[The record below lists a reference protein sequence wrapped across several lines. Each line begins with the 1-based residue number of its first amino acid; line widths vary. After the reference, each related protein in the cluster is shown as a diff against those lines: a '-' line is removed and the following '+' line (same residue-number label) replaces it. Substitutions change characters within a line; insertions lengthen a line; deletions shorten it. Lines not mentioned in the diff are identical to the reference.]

1 MIIIATALALY
12 VAYYFVSKPLLRK
25 LSSAAARA
33 GLPLFPNATIAER
46 QAVFQLSLI
55 HI

>member
-25 LSSAAARA
+25 LSSAVGGA
-33 GLPLFPNATIAER
+33 P
-46 QAVFQLSLI
+46 
-55 HI
+55 